1 MQPELRDAAYLW
13 DMLKYARVAR
23 RIAAGITLDRLLEDE
38 TSQLALTKAV
48 ELVGESAA
56 RLSPGFY
63 AAHPELEWRPIIAL
77 RNRLVHD
84 YGNTRFPIL
93 WNIVGSELP
102 VLIPVLESLVEE
114 MQRDDQ
120 TRENPPAVK

>member
-1 MQPELRDAAYLW
+1 MLR
-13 DMLKYARVAR
+13 YARVAR
-23 RIAAGITLDRLLEDE
+23 RIASGITLDRLLEDE
-38 TSQLALTKAV
+38 TTQLALTKAL

-63 AAHPELEWRPIIAL
+63 DQHPELNWRPIVAL

-84 YGNTRFPIL
+84 YGNTRFPLL

-102 VLIPVLESLVEE
+102 VLIPEIETMLAESSLG
-114 MQRDDQ
+114 
-120 TRENPPAVK
+120 TT